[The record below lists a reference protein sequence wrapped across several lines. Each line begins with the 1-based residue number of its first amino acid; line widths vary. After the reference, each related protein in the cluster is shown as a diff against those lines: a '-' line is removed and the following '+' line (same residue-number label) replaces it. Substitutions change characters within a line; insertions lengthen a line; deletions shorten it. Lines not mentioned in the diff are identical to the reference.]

1 MKFSIQTLSQSSCSL
16 VSGQLSFN
24 ARMVACTDE
33 ERRGLQL
40 CVANTLL
47 GSVLGICSK
56 FAANGGV
63 PFFQLVLV
71 RSLTLVLGT
80 IPGLIAARINPF
92 AHHER

>member
-16 VSGQLSFN
+16 VKLPK